1 MLIILKSLLSEEDK
15 EAYRNIVSG
24 RAGYDDYSGAL
35 KFLSRI
41 LYEIYGKG
49 VIILIDEY
57 DVPLETSYFAGF
69 YDEMAGFIRSLL
81 ESALKTNDYL
91 QFAVITGCLR
101 VSKESIFTGLNHLN
115 SITILDR
122 QYSEHFGFTE
132 KEVKDAMKFYGVE
145 ERFPDMKSWYDGYR
159 FGDIEVYNPWSVVKF
174 LYDLAA
180 DKKAFMKPYWANTS
194 SNDIVKSLVMRSE
207 RETKEQIEALLDG
220 GTIEIP
226 VHEEI
231 TYGDV
236 YDNEE
241 NLWNFLY
248 FTGYLTKEEEYMREN
263 TIFLRL
269 CIPNQEIKMIY
280 KTTVLN
286 WFRENVKKKNFHELY
301 EAVESGNEEKVQE
314 ILSEQLISTISFYDS
329 AENFYHGF
337 LAGVLSQSSKY
348 LVKSNR
354 ETGNGRS
361 DLVLKTPSL
370 RGRAFIIEIKVS
382 DGIDDLGPDAE
393 RAVKQVYDRE
403 YMEELRGEGYRK
415 IACYGIAF
423 YRKDCEVRY
432 GGEVK

>member
-1 MLIILKSLLSEEDK
+1 MTLQHEKSCYAVRE
-15 EAYRNIVSG
+15 RNK
-24 RAGYDDYSGAL
+24 RA
-35 KFLSRI
+35 
-41 LYEIYGKG
+41 
-49 VIILIDEY
+49 
-57 DVPLETSYFAGF
+57 
-69 YDEMAGFIRSLL
+69 
-81 ESALKTNDYL
+81 
-91 QFAVITGCLR
+91 
-101 VSKESIFTGLNHLN
+101 
-115 SITILDR
+115 DR
-122 QYSEHFGFTE
+122 GTFG
-132 KEVKDAMKFYGVE
+132 
-145 ERFPDMKSWYDGYR
+145 W
-159 FGDIEVYNPWSVVKF
+159 
-174 LYDLAA
+174 
-180 DKKAFMKPYWANTS
+180 
-194 SNDIVKSLVMRSE
+194 
-207 RETKEQIEALLDG
+207 
-220 GTIEIP
+220 GTIDIP

-236 YDNEE
+236 YENEE

-248 FTGYLTKEEEYMREN
+248 FTGYLTKEKEYMKEN

-280 KTTVLN
+280 KTTALN

-393 RAVKQVYDRE
+393 RAVKQVYDRK

>member
-1 MLIILKSLLSEEDK
+1 
-15 EAYRNIVSG
+15 
-24 RAGYDDYSGAL
+24 
-35 KFLSRI
+35 
-41 LYEIYGKG
+41 
-49 VIILIDEY
+49 
-57 DVPLETSYFAGF
+57 
-69 YDEMAGFIRSLL
+69 
-81 ESALKTNDYL
+81 
-91 QFAVITGCLR
+91 
-101 VSKESIFTGLNHLN
+101 
-115 SITILDR
+115 
-122 QYSEHFGFTE
+122 
-132 KEVKDAMKFYGVE
+132 MK
-145 ERFPDMKSWYDGYR
+145 
-159 FGDIEVYNPWSVVKF
+159 
-174 LYDLAA
+174 
-180 DKKAFMKPYWANTS
+180 
-194 SNDIVKSLVMRSE
+194 
-207 RETKEQIEALLDG
+207 
-220 GTIEIP
+220 
-226 VHEEI
+226 
-231 TYGDV
+231 
-236 YDNEE
+236 
-241 NLWNFLY
+241 
-248 FTGYLTKEEEYMREN
+248 EN

-280 KTTVLN
+280 KTTALN

-393 RAVKQVYDRE
+393 RAVKQVYDRK

>member
-1 MLIILKSLLSEEDK
+1 M
-15 EAYRNIVSG
+15 
-24 RAGYDDYSGAL
+24 
-35 KFLSRI
+35 
-41 LYEIYGKG
+41 
-49 VIILIDEY
+49 
-57 DVPLETSYFAGF
+57 
-69 YDEMAGFIRSLL
+69 
-81 ESALKTNDYL
+81 
-91 QFAVITGCLR
+91 
-101 VSKESIFTGLNHLN
+101 
-115 SITILDR
+115 
-122 QYSEHFGFTE
+122 
-132 KEVKDAMKFYGVE
+132 
-145 ERFPDMKSWYDGYR
+145 
-159 FGDIEVYNPWSVVKF
+159 
-174 LYDLAA
+174 
-180 DKKAFMKPYWANTS
+180 
-194 SNDIVKSLVMRSE
+194 KSLVMRSE

-220 GTIEIP
+220 GTIDIP

-236 YDNEE
+236 YENEE

-248 FTGYLTKEEEYMREN
+248 FTGYLTKEKEYMKEN

-280 KTTVLN
+280 KTTALN

-393 RAVKQVYDRE
+393 RAVKQVYDRK

>member
-1 MLIILKSLLSEEDK
+1 MKKPLPVGVDNFEKIITEDYYYVDKTLFIKEILDLKGTANLFTRPRRFGKTLNLSMLRYFFEDTGCEERNAENRELFQGLKIMSAGKKYVEQMGQYPVIALTLKSAKQSSFDSAYYKLKEEIAEEFKRHEKQILKSCLSEEDR

-69 YDEMAGFIRSLL
+69 YDEMAGFIHSLL

-159 FGDIEVYNPWSVVKF
+159 FGNVEVYKPWSVVKF

-220 GTIEIP
+220 G
-226 VHEEI
+226 
-231 TYGDV
+231 
-236 YDNEE
+236 
-241 NLWNFLY
+241 
-248 FTGYLTKEEEYMREN
+248 R
-263 TIFLRL
+263 
-269 CIPNQEIKMIY
+269 
-280 KTTVLN
+280 
-286 WFRENVKKKNFHELY
+286 
-301 EAVESGNEEKVQE
+301 
-314 ILSEQLISTISFYDS
+314 
-329 AENFYHGF
+329 
-337 LAGVLSQSSKY
+337 
-348 LVKSNR
+348 
-354 ETGNGRS
+354 
-361 DLVLKTPSL
+361 
-370 RGRAFIIEIKVS
+370 
-382 DGIDDLGPDAE
+382 
-393 RAVKQVYDRE
+393 
-403 YMEELRGEGYRK
+403 
-415 IACYGIAF
+415 
-423 YRKDCEVRY
+423 
-432 GGEVK
+432 